1 MVAPDYHEED
11 GHSTASSTTQLPSQ
25 HPLRHRFQEH
35 HGGGI
40 DYSTVPLSG
49 PGEVLPCLVS
59 LLVVFPCP
67 QSMLLALVLLL
78 VISQELGEVGFHGRV
93 EVLQVEA
100 AEEVDNPLGQQQE
113 A

>member
-1 MVAPDYHEED
+1 
-11 GHSTASSTTQLPSQ
+11 
-25 HPLRHRFQEH
+25 
-35 HGGGI
+35 
-40 DYSTVPLSG
+40 
-49 PGEVLPCLVS
+49 VLPCLVSLLVVFPCPVS